1 MSTALWIAGGLLLL
15 ATVLPF
21 LPSDERF
28 IRVWDFPRTQIA
40 LLLAIVLIVSIA
52 VFGVARRQAL
62 VWHGLLALALLY
74 QLYRI
79 SPYTAMHAVEAVAA
93 ETSSSGC
100 DIAGIRIFVA
110 NVRQSNRQSA
120 PLIREIASVDPDLV
134 LLLETNSWWERQLEP
149 LRGRYANVVAH
160 PRDNGYGMFLLSRL
174 PLIEPQVRFLL
185 EDYVP
190 SIETGVRLPS
200 GTTIIVHGVHPKPP
214 PLHDTERRDAELLI
228 VGRQVRSES
237 TPAIVADD
245 LNDVAWSD
253 TTRLFQQISG
263 LLDPR
268 IGRGLYS
275 TYNANWPFLRWP
287 VDQVFFENSFT
298 LMEMRRLGY
307 IGSDHFP
314 LYVALCQRPDAA
326 PRQREPQPAAEELRR
341 AREQIRDGRED
352 AESPD

>member
-1 MSTALWIAGGLLLL
+1 
-15 ATVLPF
+15 
-21 LPSDERF
+21 
-28 IRVWDFPRTQIA
+28 
-40 LLLAIVLIVSIA
+40 
-52 VFGVARRQAL
+52 
-62 VWHGLLALALLY
+62 
-74 QLYRI
+74 
-79 SPYTAMHAVEAVAA
+79 MHAVEAVAA
-93 ETSSSGC
+93 DTAHGSC
-100 DIAGIRIFVA
+100 DRATIRLFVA

-120 PLIREIASVDPDLV
+120 PLMHEISTTDPDLV
-134 LLLETNSWWERQLEP
+134 LLLETDAWWERQLET
-149 LRGRYANVVAH
+149 LHQRYPNVVAQ
-160 PRDNGYGMFLLSRL
+160 PQDDGYGMFLLSRL

-185 EDYVP
+185 ENYVP

-200 GTTIIVHGVHPKPP
+200 GTTIIFHGVHPKPP

-237 TPAIVADD
+237 RPAIVAGD

-287 VDQVFFENSFT
+287 VDHVFFENSFT
-298 LMEMRRLGY
+298 LMDMRRLGY

-314 LYVALCQRPDAA
+314 LYVELCQRPDAA
-326 PRQREPQPAAEELRR
+326 PRQPQPQPATEDLRR
-341 AREQIRDGRED
+341 AREQIRQGRED